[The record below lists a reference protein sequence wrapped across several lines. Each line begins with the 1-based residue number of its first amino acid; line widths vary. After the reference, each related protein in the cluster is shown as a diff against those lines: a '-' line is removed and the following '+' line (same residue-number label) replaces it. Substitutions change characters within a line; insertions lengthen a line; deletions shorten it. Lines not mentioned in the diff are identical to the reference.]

1 MTQFFSPKP
10 IPLCLAFLLLT
21 GCAQTKPEPEPPPQP
36 TVVDSISRVD
46 LDELLSFG
54 ADMVGKTSAERA
66 KACQTLL
73 SRQKEATRTGVQLH
87 LLAGRLLSD
96 ACGDIPAILEGVE
109 AIPTDNLPD
118 DHVRRLVSQQTETL
132 KRLQNL
138 SKKLALLERKQK
150 SAQSLLKSKPAKSI
164 NKAKSEVEV
173 PKEVEAPKEDEAQRL
188 RDKLEAIRAM
198 EKKLDESGGGN

>member
-1 MTQFFSPKP
+1 MMGMTQLFSLKP
-10 IPLCLAFLLLT
+10 IRLCLAFSLLA
-21 GCAQTKPEPEPPPQP
+21 GCAQVKTEPEPPSQP
-36 TVVDSISRVD
+36 TVVDPISHID

-54 ADMVGKTSAERA
+54 ADMAGKNSAERA
-66 KACQTLL
+66 EVCRTLL
-73 SRQKEATRTGVQLH
+73 SRRKEAAGTGVQLH
-87 LLAGRLLSD
+87 LLTGRLLSE

-109 AIPTDNLPD
+109 AIPLDSLPD

-132 KRLQNL
+132 KRLQSL

-150 SAQSLLKSKPAKSI
+150 SAQSPPTSKPTKSI
-164 NKAKSEVEV
+164 NKAKSEA
-173 PKEVEAPKEDEAQRL
+173 EAPKEVEAQRL

>member
-10 IPLCLAFLLLT
+10 IPLCVVFLLLI
-21 GCAQTKPEPEPPPQP
+21 GCTQIKPEAEPEPPSQP
-36 TVVDSISRVD
+36 TVVDPIARVD
-46 LDELLSFG
+46 IDELLSFG

-66 KACQTLL
+66 VACRTLL
-73 SRQKEATRTGVQLH
+73 SRRKEAALTGVQLH

-109 AIPTDNLPD
+109 AIPTDSLPD

-132 KRLQNL
+132 KRLQSL

-150 SAQSLLKSKPAKSI
+150 SAQSLPTSKSAKST
-164 NKAKSEVEV
+164 NKAKSEA
-173 PKEVEAPKEDEAQRL
+173 EAPKEVEAQRL